1 MKKLLS
7 VILSFVMII
16 ACVSPVVLATDTE
29 NTDSLYEYEIN
40 GEEVTITKYIGSET
54 DIDIPSEV
62 EGLPVTAIGE
72 KAFYEYNLLERVT
85 IPGTVEDIGKSAFA
99 ECNSLKNI
107 VISNGVKTIGD
118 SAFYV
123 WPAQYVVF
131 LPESIEYIGNWSF
144 TSTVYYYGSS
154 SQWQSITINDDL
166 EKDYE
171 RRYSV
176 QLNTCWIN
184 VGIDGVTEDGIVYS
198 VKEDSEICIRAWLP
212 EKYDEAET
220 IVVPE
225 TLNGLTV
232 TSIGNFAFKNLK
244 VKNLY
249 IHKNIKAMDIN
260 AFYGD
265 VYYVPGYLE
274 YYPADIETV
283 YYEGSPGTF
292 NKLGAS
298 YIYWNGSKMFDLI
311 CDYTELEGFA
321 LINGQNS
328 VSIRIGESF
337 EPIFEIYPE
346 NASSVFKYS
355 NYGNCIT
362 IKNGVITG
370 VKPGE
375 TTVTVTAESG
385 VKYTFT
391 VKVIG
396 AVGISVMNP
405 PSKIYYGL
413 RESLDVEGLKIIK
426 QYNDGTSV
434 ELTDYTLSSFNP
446 LQRGLQTITVT
457 GAGFTTSFNVFVS
470 GALKGDTDLD
480 GRISSIDSNLM
491 KRILVGEIAIEE
503 YTDEYFASD
512 TNGDGKI
519 NALDSATLK
528 LTLAGK

>member
-1 MKKLLS
+1 
-7 VILSFVMII
+7 
-16 ACVSPVVLATDTE
+16 
-29 NTDSLYEYEIN
+29 
-40 GEEVTITKYIGSET
+40 
-54 DIDIPSEV
+54 
-62 EGLPVTAIGE
+62 
-72 KAFYEYNLLERVT
+72 
-85 IPGTVEDIGKSAFA
+85 
-99 ECNSLKNI
+99 
-107 VISNGVKTIGD
+107 
-118 SAFYV
+118 
-123 WPAQYVVF
+123 
-131 LPESIEYIGNWSF
+131 
-144 TSTVYYYGSS
+144 
-154 SQWQSITINDDL
+154 
-166 EKDYE
+166 
-171 RRYSV
+171 
-176 QLNTCWIN
+176 
-184 VGIDGVTEDGIVYS
+184 
-198 VKEDSEICIRAWLP
+198 
-212 EKYDEAET
+212 
-220 IVVPE
+220 
-225 TLNGLTV
+225 
-232 TSIGNFAFKNLK
+232 
-244 VKNLY
+244 
-249 IHKNIKAMDIN
+249 MDIN

-265 VYYVPGYLE
+265 VYYVPGYFE

-298 YIYWNGSKMFDLI
+298 YIYWNGSKMFDLV

-337 EPIFEIYPE
+337 EPIFEVYPE

-391 VKVIG
+391 VKVVG
-396 AVGISVMNP
+396 AVGIAVLTP

-413 RESLDVEGLKIIK
+413 REALNVEGLKIIK

-457 GAGFTTSFNVFVS
+457 GEGFTTSFNVFVS
-470 GALKGDTDLD
+470 GALKGDIDLD